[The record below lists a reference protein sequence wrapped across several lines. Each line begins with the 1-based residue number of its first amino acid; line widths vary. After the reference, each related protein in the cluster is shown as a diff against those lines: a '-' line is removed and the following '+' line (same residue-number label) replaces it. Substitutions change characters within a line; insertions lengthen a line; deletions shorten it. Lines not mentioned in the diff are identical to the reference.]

1 VNPSARADLNEL
13 GPVGQAVTL
22 SFRFLFAVACLISCG
37 WLVSNI
43 HQVPPDSQA
52 LVMRFGTVARTHA
65 PGLLIAWPRPIEQVM
80 VLPAAARQFEL
91 PVQRYD
97 NSDSAYANTQGYFTS
112 TDPRRNAAFLLTGDG
127 GVVHLEA
134 HIFYQIDDPLAYTVA
149 ATHVGAALERFF
161 LASAVTVMAGRDL
174 DSVLVARPEVASESA
189 EVARRDRLRTDLMS
203 AVNRRLEDLRQQGA
217 SLGVTVSR
225 VDLVPSIPA
234 GAKEAFDNVL
244 VVTQVVEASAA
255 AARTSAQM
263 TSQEANRNRDRIAA
277 SAAAAAEETVTTAK
291 TETAPVVALE
301 QQSHGM
307 SRSMLVTRA
316 YYDHVGPLLK
326 RARRVSVVDRTG
338 TVHTIQPGESP

>member
-1 VNPSARADLNEL
+1 VKPSAQADLTEL
-13 GPVGQAVTL
+13 GPVGQAVAL
-22 SFRFLFAVACLISCG
+22 SFRFLFAVACLIACG

-52 LVMRFGTVARTHA
+52 LVMRFGAVARTQA
-65 PGLLIAWPRPIEQVM
+65 SGLLFAWPRPIEQVI

-91 PVQRYD
+91 SVQRYD
-97 NSDSAYANTQGYFTS
+97 NSDSAYANTQGFYMS
-112 TDPRRNAAFLLTGDG
+112 TDPRQNSAFLLTGDG

-134 HIFYQIDDPLAYTVA
+134 RVFYQINDPLAYSVA
-149 ATHVGAALERFF
+149 AAHVSTALERFF
-161 LASAVTVMAGRDL
+161 LASAVSVMAGRDL
-174 DSVLVARPEVASESA
+174 DSVLVARPEVAGESA
-189 EVARRDRLRTDLMS
+189 EVARRERLRADLMS
-203 AVNRRLEDLRQQGA
+203 AVNRRLEDVRQQGA
-217 SLGVTVSR
+217 SLGITVSR

-244 VVTQVVEASAA
+244 VVTQEVEASAA
-255 AARTSAQM
+255 SARTSAQM
-263 TSQEANRNRDRIAA
+263 TSQEANRNKDRIAA
-277 SAAAAAEETVTTAK
+277 SATAAAEELVTAAK
-291 TETAPVVALE
+291 TQTAPVIALE

-307 SRSMLVTRA
+307 SRSMLLTRA